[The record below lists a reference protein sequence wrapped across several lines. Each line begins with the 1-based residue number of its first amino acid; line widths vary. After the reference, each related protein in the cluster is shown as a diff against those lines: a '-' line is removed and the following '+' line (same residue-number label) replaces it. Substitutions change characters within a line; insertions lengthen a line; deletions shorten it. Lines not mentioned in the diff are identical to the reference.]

1 MVGCWRIYL
10 GGTAVNVLCGG
21 GRKKIRFGEMDTTAT
36 MPPKKW
42 SMHGILHIKLRRI
55 KMAIVISYA
64 GSL

>member
-1 MVGCWRIYL
+1 M